1 MLNQTSLIPLSSPED
16 SPLPNPL
23 PQVGEGANVK
33 GACSDLRD
41 AGSLCETYLDHAWIA
56 SHIPHQGS
64 MCLLDRVE
72 AWGPQRIQ
80 CRAISHRAADN
91 PLRANGRL
99 GAACGIEYA
108 AQAMAVHGAL
118 LAPPESTR
126 ARVGYLVSVRGTKLH
141 VSRLDDIAADLQ
153 VEATCITRSEN
164 NILYQFSVSA
174 AGRLLIEGRAA
185 VVVDAE
191 TLTPVSRE
199 AP

>member
-1 MLNQTSLIPLSSPED
+1 MLNQ
-16 SPLPNPL
+16 
-23 PQVGEGANVK
+23 V
-33 GACSDLRD
+33 
-41 AGSLCETYLDHAWIA
+41 LDHAWIA

-64 MCLLDRVE
+64 MCLLDCVE
-72 AWGPQRIQ
+72 AWDEQRIQ

-91 PLRANGRL
+91 PLRARGRL

-118 LAPPESTR
+118 LAPPDSSR
-126 ARVGYLVSVRGTKLH
+126 ARVGYLVSVRGTQLY
-141 VSRLDDIAADLQ
+141 VPRLDDIAADLR

-174 AGRLLIEGRAA
+174 AGRLLLDGRAA
-185 VVVDAE
+185 VVLDAE
-191 TLTPVSRE
+191 ALTLLSSGN